1 MIHVLIAEDE
11 PSSLRRVRRLIE
23 QLDPAFSVVA
33 TAFDGEEALR
43 LMEEVRCDVVFT
55 DIRMPVM
62 DGLRLMDEVRVK
74 YPDCMLVVLSGY
86 QDFGYASH
94 AVRARAL
101 DYLVKPVTE
110 EALRPLLKR
119 LKQAYMQT
127 RQAKLQHELAASINK
142 ASSRTI
148 REGNAGARGDD
159 LHMALFCAG
168 PLSLTDNPEMCPGAA
183 LWSQLTLED
192 TAAQLLSGQATF
204 TWEFMGDTPAER
216 ILILQMQP
224 EMEEWAKYLHESVM
238 ARSELPVTCVCLH
251 GTVRLEQAG
260 AMLKSLRRILARKI
274 RIGRSLFIQVGLDAL
289 DEDPKEED
297 AFFELSRPERIA
309 LMEGALSAAQRRE
322 LFSRFERE
330 QWTQQRI
337 HRLLTDAISVLEA
350 GAPLERRREFAQ
362 LREVVTE
369 SVSSALSLKDLE
381 DDLKS
386 IGWFGPEPQRTRPA
400 EREGVAAEIR
410 DYLSAHYSQHITNQ
424 TLASV
429 FGYVPS
435 YISLLFR
442 RAYDISPLDYLTE
455 VRLKHARQLI
465 ESCPGILMRDVA
477 ERVGFASQH
486 HFSRTFKKYVGL
498 SPTDYKS

>member
-11 PSSLRRVRRLIE
+11 PSPLRRVRRLIE

-33 TAFDGEEALR
+33 TACDGEEALR
-43 LMEEVRCDVVFT
+43 RMEEVRCDVVFT

-62 DGLRLMDEVRVK
+62 DGLRLMDEIRSR

-94 AVRARAL
+94 AVRAQAL

-110 EALRPLLKR
+110 EALCPLLKR
-119 LKQAYMQT
+119 LKQAYMQN
-127 RQAKLQHELAASINK
+127 RQVRLQHELAAGLGR
-142 ASSRTI
+142 ASSRTA
-148 REGNAGARGDD
+148 REQGAEAGGDE
-159 LHMALFCAG
+159 LHLVLFCAG
-168 PLSLTDNPEMCPGAA
+168 PLSLTENPEMCPGAE
-183 LWSQLTLED
+183 LWGQLALED
-192 TAAQLLSGQATF
+192 MAAQLLSDQVTF

-216 ILILQMQP
+216 ILILQMQTD
-224 EMEEWAKYLHESVM
+224 MREWAKYLHESVL
-238 ARSELPVTCVCLH
+238 ARSELPVTCVCLN

-260 AMLKSLRRILARKI
+260 AMLKSLRKILARKL
-274 RIGRSLFIQVGLDAL
+274 RIGRSLFIQVGPDAL
-289 DEDPKEED
+289 DEDPQEEE

-322 LFSRFERE
+322 LFSRFEGE
-330 QWTQQRI
+330 QWTQRRI
-337 HRLLTDAISVLEA
+337 HRLLTDAVSMLEA
-350 GAPLERRREFAQ
+350 GAPAERRREFMQ
-362 LREVVTE
+362 LHEVVTE
-369 SVSSALSLKDLE
+369 SISSALSLRDLE
-381 DDLKS
+381 EDLKS
-386 IGWFGPEPQRTRPA
+386 IGWFGPEPQRARPA
-400 EREGVAAEIR
+400 EREIVAAEIR
-410 DYLSAHYSQHITNQ
+410 DYLSAHYDQHITNQ
-424 TLASV
+424 TLSSV

-442 RAYDISPLDYLTE
+442 RAFDISPLDYLTE

-477 ERVGFASQH
+477 ARVGFASQH

-498 SPTDYKS
+498 SPTDYKA